1 MSSRFP
7 DRHAAGL
14 RGLRRLRD
22 LPGWVRPAL
31 FALLLAAPLAAAAE
45 TRALRVCADPDNLP
59 FSDRAEAGFEN
70 RIARLVADALQATL
84 AYEWQPQRRGF
95 VRRTVGAGLCDVVI
109 GVPTGFERLLTTRPY
124 YRSAYAFVQPSSAAR
139 LESFDDPRLPSLRIG
154 LQLIGNDLAATP
166 PGHALARHGALEHVV
181 GYTVYGDGSA
191 FERMT
196 GDLAAGRLD
205 ALVLWGPQAG
215 YFASRSD
222 GRYRVALARPPEDV
236 AQPFDFAISMGVRRG
251 DRALQ
256 QDLDR
261 VIAQREPE
269 IAAILDAYGV
279 PRLPLPVGADGEAAR

>member
-139 LESFDDPRLPSLRIG
+139 LESFDVRAIDVHLRDP
-154 LQLIGNDLAATP
+154 AA
-166 PGHALARHGALEHVV
+166 
-181 GYTVYGDGSA
+181 
-191 FERMT
+191 
-196 GDLAAGRLD
+196 
-205 ALVLWGPQAG
+205 
-215 YFASRSD
+215 
-222 GRYRVALARPPEDV
+222 
-236 AQPFDFAISMGVRRG
+236 
-251 DRALQ
+251 
-256 QDLDR
+256 
-261 VIAQREPE
+261 
-269 IAAILDAYGV
+269 
-279 PRLPLPVGADGEAAR
+279 

>member
-7 DRHAAGL
+7 ERRAAPVGVP
-14 RGLRRLRD
+14 RRIRD
-22 LPGWVRPAL
+22 LPAWLRPVL

-45 TRALRVCADPDNLP
+45 ARALRVCADPDNLP

-70 RIARLVADALQATL
+70 RIARLVADELQATL

-95 VRRTVGAGLCDVVI
+95 VRRTIGADLCDLVI

-124 YRSAYAFVQPSSAAR
+124 YRSAYAFVQPANAAR
-139 LESFDDPRLPSLRIG
+139 LDSFDDPRLPSLRIG
-154 LQLIGNDLAATP
+154 VQLIGNDLAATP

-181 GYTVYGDGSA
+181 GYTIYGDGSA
-191 FERMT
+191 FDRMT

-215 YFASRSD
+215 YFANRSA
-222 GRYRVALARPPEDV
+222 GRYRVAFAQPPADV

-251 DRALQ
+251 DRTLQ
-256 QDLDR
+256 QELDR
-261 VIAQREPE
+261 VIAQRAPE

-279 PRLPLPVGADGEAAR
+279 PRLPLPAGAGNEAPR